1 MPLPAAHAA
10 GSVVV
15 VRDEEWVVSA
25 TEPAGD
31 GWKIR
36 CVGRTE
42 LVRGT
47 AATFFTSLDEIEA
60 LDPAQAVLV
69 QDTSPAFAEAGCG
82 WRRSVA
88 RPPCPCTSPA

>member
-1 MPLPAAHAA
+1 MPVGTAHAA

-15 VRDEEWVVSA
+15 VRDEEWVVSSS
-25 TEPAGD
+25 EQVGD

-47 AATFFTSLDEIEA
+47 SGTFLCNLDEIEQ
-60 LDPAQAVLV
+60 LDPADAVLV
-69 QDTSPAFAEAGCG
+69 MDDSAGFG
-82 WRRSVA
+82 RS
-88 RPPCPCTSPA
+88 RPW